1 VIAMAVIDSDAHVLE
16 TERTWD
22 YMLES
27 ERAFKP
33 RIVATP
39 EDESSGGES
48 WFIDGVYLGKARNV
62 GHDTSREA
70 REMGDIQARLKH
82 MDELDVDIQVLYPT
96 IFLRPYTKRPELEL
110 AVTRSYNRWLIDI
123 WKRAPERLRWTA
135 VLPLLTMDKALE
147 EARFAKEN
155 GACGIFIR
163 GLEGDKRLSD
173 AYFFPLYEEAGRLDL
188 PVCVHS
194 ATGSFAVH
202 DFFADEN
209 GFSKFKLAV
218 VGSFHALVFN
228 EIPDK
233 FPKTKFAFIEVSS
246 QWVPYVIHDFARRFE
261 RRGVKIDK
269 GDVLKKNRIYVACQ
283 TDDDLSYVLK
293 YAGEDHLVIGTD
305 YGHNDTS
312 SEILALRKLK
322 ENGAV
327 PPRIVNKIL
336 DDNARALY
344 GL

>member
-1 VIAMAVIDSDAHVLE
+1 MAVIDSDAHVLE

-27 ERAFKP
+27 EQEYKP

-39 EDESSGGES
+39 NDPSSGGES
-48 WFIDGVYLGKARNV
+48 WLIDDVYIGKARNV
-62 GHDTSREA
+62 GHETPKEA
-70 REMGDIQARLKH
+70 REMDDINARLKH
-82 MDELDVDIQVLYPT
+82 MDELDVDVQVLYPT
-96 IFLRPYTKRPELEL
+96 IFLRPFTRRPELEL
-110 AVTRSYNRWLIDI
+110 AVTRSYNRWLVDI
-123 WKRAPERLRWTA
+123 WKRAPERLRWVA
-135 VLPLLTMDKALE
+135 VLPLLTMEDALE

-155 GACGIFIR
+155 GACGIFMR

-173 AYFFPLYEEAGRLDL
+173 SYFFPLYEEAGRLDL

-202 DFFADEN
+202 DFFLNEC

-218 VGSFHALVFN
+218 VGSFHALIFH

-233 FPKTKFAFIEVSS
+233 FPHTKFAFIEVSS
-246 QWVPYVIHDFARRFE
+246 QWVPYAIHDFARRFE
-261 RRGVKIDK
+261 RGGKKVDK
-269 GDVLKKNRIYVACQ
+269 RDVLRKNRIYVACQ
-283 TDDDLSYVLK
+283 TDDDLPYVLK
-293 YAGEDHLVIGTD
+293 YSGEDQLVIGTD

-322 ENGAV
+322 EDGAV
-327 PPRIVNKIL
+327 PPEIVNKIL

>member
-1 VIAMAVIDSDAHVLE
+1 MTVIDSDAHVLE

-27 ERAFKP
+27 ERQHRP
-33 RIVATP
+33 RVVPTP
-39 EDESSGGES
+39 NDASSGGES
-48 WFIDGVYLGKARNV
+48 WLVDGTYIGKARNV
-62 GHDTSREA
+62 GHDTARESRE
-70 REMGDIQARLKH
+70 MDDIRSRLKH
-82 MDELDVDIQVLYPT
+82 MDELDVNVQVLYPT
-96 IFLRPYTKRPELEL
+96 IFLRPFTRRPEVEL

-123 WKRAPERLRWTA
+123 WKQAPERLRWVA
-135 VLPLLTMDKALE
+135 VLPLLSMDKALE
-147 EARFAKEN
+147 EARYAREN

-163 GLEGDKRLSD
+163 GLEGDKRLHD
-173 AYFFPLYEEAGRLDL
+173 AYFYPLYEEAGRLDL

-202 DFFADEN
+202 DYFLDEC
-209 GFSKFKLAV
+209 GFNKFKLAV
-218 VGSFHALVFN
+218 VGSFHSLIFYK
-228 EIPDK
+228 IPEK
-233 FPKTKFAFIEVSS
+233 FPRTKWAFIEVSS
-246 QWVPYVIHDFARRFE
+246 QWVPYAIHDYARRFE
-261 RRGVKIDK
+261 RGGTKVDK
-269 GDVLKKNRIYVACQ
+269 ADVLRRNRIWVACQ
-283 TDDDLSYVLK
+283 TDDDLPYVLK

-322 ENGAV
+322 EEGAV
-327 PPRIVNKIL
+327 PPAVVNKIL

>member
-1 VIAMAVIDSDAHVLE
+1 MAIIDSDAHVLE

-27 ERAFKP
+27 ERGLKP

-39 EDESSGGES
+39 NDPSSGGES
-48 WFIDGVYLGKARNV
+48 WFIDGIYQGKARNV
-62 GHDTSREA
+62 GHDTAKESRE
-70 REMGDIQARLKH
+70 MDDINARLKH
-82 MDELDVDIQVLYPT
+82 MDELGVDVQVLYPT
-96 IFLRPYTKRPELEL
+96 IFLRPFTRRPELEL

-155 GACGIFIR
+155 GACGIFMR

-173 AYFFPLYEEAGRLDL
+173 SYFFPLYEEAGRLDL

-202 DFFADEN
+202 DFFLDEC

-218 VGSFHALVFN
+218 VGSFHTLIFN
-228 EIPDK
+228 DIPAK
-233 FPKTKFAFIEVSS
+233 FPRTKFAFIEVSS
-246 QWVPYVIHDFARRFE
+246 QWVPYAIHDFARRRE
-261 RRGVKIDK
+261 RSGTKVDK
-269 GDVLKKNRIYVACQ
+269 GEVLRKNRIYVACQ
-283 TDDDLSYVLK
+283 TDDDLPYVLK
-293 YAGEDHLVIGTD
+293 YAGDDHLVIGTD

-322 ENGAV
+322 EDGAV
-327 PPRIVNKIL
+327 PPHVVNKIL

>member
-1 VIAMAVIDSDAHVLE
+1 MTMAVIDSDAHVLE
-16 TERTWD
+16 TDRTWD

-27 ERAFKP
+27 ERPLKP

-48 WFIDGVYLGKARNV
+48 WFIDGIYLGKARNV
-62 GHDTSREA
+62 GHDTSKES
-70 REMGDIQARLKH
+70 REMDDIQARLKH
-82 MDELDVDIQVLYPT
+82 MDGLGVDVQVLYPT

-110 AVTRSYNRWLIDI
+110 AVTRSYNRWLMDI
-123 WKRAPERLRWTA
+123 WQRAPERLRWTA

-147 EARFAKEN
+147 EARFAKAN
-155 GACGIFIR
+155 GACGIFMR

-202 DFFADEN
+202 DFFLNEC

-218 VGSFHALVFN
+218 VGSFHALIFH

-246 QWVPYVIHDFARRFE
+246 QWVPYAIHDFARRFE
-261 RRGVKIDK
+261 RSGKKVDK
-269 GDVLKKNRIYVACQ
+269 KDVLRKNRIYVTCQ
-283 TDDDLSYVLK
+283 TDDDLPYVLK
-293 YAGEDHLVIGTD
+293 YSGEDHLVIGTD
-305 YGHNDTS
+305 YGQNDTS
-312 SEILALRKLK
+312 SEILALRRLK

-327 PPRIVNKIL
+327 PPHVVNKIL

-344 GL
+344 SL

>member
-1 VIAMAVIDSDAHVLE
+1 MAVIDSDAHVLE
-16 TERTWD
+16 TDRTWD

-27 ERAFKP
+27 ERGLRP

-39 EDESSGGES
+39 DNASSGGES
-48 WFIDGVYLGKARNV
+48 WFIDGVYIGKARNV
-62 GHDTSREA
+62 GHDTPQQA
-70 REMGDIQARLKH
+70 REMDDIDARLKH
-82 MDELDVDIQVLYPT
+82 MDELEVDVQVLYPT
-96 IFLRPYTKRPELEL
+96 IFLRPYTRRPEVEL

-123 WKRAPERLRWTA
+123 WKRAPERLRWVA

-147 EARFAKEN
+147 EARFAKRN
-155 GACGIFIR
+155 GACGIFMR

-173 AYFFPLYEEAGRLDL
+173 DYFFPLYEEAGRLDL

-202 DFFADEN
+202 DFFLDEC

-218 VGSFHALVFN
+218 VGSFHTLIFN
-228 EIPDK
+228 KIPDR
-233 FPKTKFAFIEVSS
+233 FPQTRFAFIEVSS
-246 QWVPYVIHDFARRFE
+246 QWVPYAIHDFARRME
-261 RRGVKIDK
+261 RGGTKVDK
-269 GDVLKKNRIYVACQ
+269 SDVLRKNRIYVACQ
-283 TDDDLSYVLK
+283 TDDDLPYVLK
-293 YAGEDHLVIGTD
+293 YAGDDQLVIGTD

-322 ENGAV
+322 EDGAV
-327 PPRIVNKIL
+327 PPEIVNKIL

-344 GL
+344 RL